1 MRRTSLLKENQRG
14 DTIVEV
20 LIALAVIGSVLVGAF
35 VVTTRSTTGVRDSEE
50 HAQAM
55 QLLQGQVE
63 QLRSYAQLQPKPS
76 PLPTNFCFTTA
87 TPTPTSTPACNSS
100 AVEPIYKFLINRETT
115 AVAPATSRFKVT
127 VTWNSVTGSPAR
139 EIMYYK
145 VAVLP

>member
-1 MRRTSLLKENQRG
+1 MRRTPLLKDNQRG

-63 QLRSYAQLQPKPS
+63 QLRSYALLQPKS
-76 PLPTNFCFTTA
+76 VPLPTNFCFTAA
-87 TPTPTSTPACNSS
+87 TPTATSTPACNSS
-100 AVEPIYKFLINRETT
+100 ATEPIYKFLINRQTT
-115 AVAPATSRFKVT
+115 VAAPATSKFKVT
-127 VTWNSVTGSPAR
+127 VTWNSVTGSTAQ
-139 EIMYYK
+139 ETMYYK